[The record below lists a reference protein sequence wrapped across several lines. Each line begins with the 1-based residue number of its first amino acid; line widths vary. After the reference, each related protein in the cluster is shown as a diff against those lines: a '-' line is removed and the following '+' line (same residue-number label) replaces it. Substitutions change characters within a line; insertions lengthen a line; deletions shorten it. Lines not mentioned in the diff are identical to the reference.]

1 MTSSAETQG
10 EITFSEF
17 RTHCR
22 RLARDVAVTGEVLRV
37 THNGRPFIEVRPVAA
52 PQSTLTARAV
62 TSTTSRSDEPA

>member
-1 MTSSAETQG
+1 MTRSAETQG

-22 RLARDVAVTGEVLRV
+22 RLVRAVAETGEVLHV
-37 THNGRPFIEVRPVAA
+37 TRNGRPFIEIRPVAS
-52 PQSTLTARAV
+52 PQSTFTARAV